1 MPGCPFQM
9 RPSVA
14 SALAAAGVAARSRA
28 APAGLRPRR
37 PDSEGPARWR
47 AENSAGALR
56 VCVLRASYTDSPNT
70 VEESSI
76 RIPVPAG
83 PKSRLAAE
91 TFRTQP
97 SGRRSQPR
105 ASFRRWWRAEH
116 EARHLDQKTQARA
129 WASPGASHST
139 AHAHNAAIMHT
150 AEQHMMRKPT
160 AACAQHS
167 IRALPRLAGGP
178 LHDWHTARGTAHE
191 CPDDLRD
198 ACSGVHGCLVLY
210 PARTR
215 TMASSASHGRGT
227 WPYDFKRDSAGAS
240 IRVRSLHAHQLL
252 SRRRARR
259 PADTC
264 ARAHSLMRTF
274 AFINEPLKMRVPGE
288 SSAAPAATINGSRC
302 SCHTTLLTLDYAEYQ
317 ECHGYPECKE

>member
-1 MPGCPFQM
+1 MQP
-9 RPSVA
+9 
-14 SALAAAGVAARSRA
+14 ALRA

-56 VCVLRASYTDSPNT
+56 VCVLRASYADSPST

-83 PKSRLAAE
+83 PKSRLAAV

-116 EARHLDQKTQARA
+116 EARHLEQKTQARA

-167 IRALPRLAGGP
+167 MRALPRLAGGP

-210 PARTR
+210 PANTN
-215 TMASSASHGRGT
+215 HGLHR
-227 WPYDFKRDSAGAS
+227 RAMAGAHGYMTS
-240 IRVRSLHAHQLL
+240 NGI
-252 SRRRARR
+252 
-259 PADTC
+259 
-264 ARAHSLMRTF
+264 ARAHPSVCARCMHTNYCHVDAHVGRQIHAHARTVSC
-274 AFINEPLKMRVPGE
+274 APSP
-288 SSAAPAATINGSRC
+288 SSTS
-302 SCHTTLLTLDYAEYQ
+302 H
-317 ECHGYPECKE
+317 